1 MPKTTRLE
9 RAGRLETAGRCPGG
23 TQLRCYIRVVTDTGK
38 PAAEPDFRPSKQ
50 TLEAELCACQGLEA
64 GSAAERAGRA
74 EGGWAQRGQAS
85 EAAGEV
91 RVVGPEGSLPMQ
103 QEANSWPGGFLA
115 KRLCKDVAVAACLPS
130 PLLLGTGP
138 HRVLDSGA
146 AWCPQRQAPFPDGH
160 LALNLRP
167 RNEWALPT
175 PKSQDPQFTPA
186 GSPWRLWATQDP
198 QLRAGS
204 VCTPPSHHSQSWGFQ
219 TTPENNSPQPG
230 SQTAHTS
237 PSQATEL
244 PKQEVR

>member
-38 PAAEPDFRPSKQ
+38 P
-50 TLEAELCACQGLEA
+50 
-64 GSAAERAGRA
+64 AAERAGRA

-146 AWCPQRQAPFPDGH
+146 AGAPKGR
-160 LALNLRP
+160 LL
-167 RNEWALPT
+167 
-175 PKSQDPQFTPA
+175 SQVSTWP
-186 GSPWRLWATQDP
+186 
-198 QLRAGS
+198 
-204 VCTPPSHHSQSWGFQ
+204 
-219 TTPENNSPQPG
+219 
-230 SQTAHTS
+230 
-237 PSQATEL
+237 
-244 PKQEVR
+244 